1 MEVVMDEQNL
11 PLRSVSLQI
20 EGMTCASCVGRVE
33 RVLRAL
39 PGVEEAN
46 VNLATERASIRA
58 STPVADL
65 VKAISK
71 AGYEVVTPAPVALVV
86 EGMTCASCVG
96 RVERVLKAQPG
107 VTSAVVNLAT
117 EKATV
122 GIEPGTAVESLIK
135 AVSKAGYS
143 AHAVQTSTEAVAAV
157 TARKEQ
163 ASEQLQRDLWLAGLL
178 TAPVFVLEMGG
189 HLVPAFHH
197 WVLAQIGLQTSWWL
211 QLLLTTLVLVLPG
224 RRFFL
229 KGIPA
234 LLRGGPDMNSLVALG
249 TLAAWGYSSVAT
261 LLPGVLPAGSVQ
273 VYFEAAAVIVTLIL
287 LGRLLEAR
295 AKGRTSAAIQHLL
308 GMQPRTAR
316 VWRDGQIQEL
326 VIASLMR
333 GDEIEIRP
341 GERIPVDGEVISGD
355 SYVDESMLSGEPLPV
370 SRSAGDVVVGGTL
383 NQNGSLRVR
392 VTALGD
398 ASVLAQIV
406 KMVEQAQ
413 GSKLPIQA
421 LVDRVT
427 RWFVPV
433 VMSLAALT
441 FGFWWWL
448 GPEPA
453 LSLALVNAVAVL
465 IVACPCAMGL
475 ATPVSI
481 MVGSGRGAEAGILFR
496 KGEALQLLQE
506 VAVVAFD
513 KTGTLTAGKPVL
525 TDLHLLPGFDRD
537 TLLAAMAAVESR
549 SEHPLARAIVSAA
562 AEQQLVLPEVEGFQS
577 LTGMGVCATVVASGI
592 DVPVIAPVMTST
604 DAQQLLQ
611 NQPLRLAI
619 GAERY
624 MQSLAVEVADLQ
636 AMATALA
643 DDGKTPLYVAVN
655 NQLAAV
661 LAVADLLKPESLAA
675 VQSLHQQGL
684 TVVMISGD
692 NHKTANAI
700 ARQLGIDQVIA
711 DVLPAGKIDAVKHL
725 QQQFGRLAF
734 VGDGINDAPALAAA
748 DVGLAVGSG
757 TDTAMEAAEVVLMSG
772 NVQAVVRAIHL
783 SRATMANIRQNL
795 FWAFAYNAALIPL
808 AAGVFYP
815 VFGWQLSPALA
826 AAAMALSS
834 VFVVSN
840 ALRLRHLPL

>member
-1 MEVVMDEQNL
+1 MDEQNL
-11 PLRSVSLQI
+11 PLRSVSLQV

-39 PGVEEAN
+39 PGVVEAS

-58 STPVADL
+58 STPLADL

-107 VTSAVVNLAT
+107 VTSALVNLAT

-122 GIEPGTAVESLIK
+122 GIEPGTTVESLLR
-135 AVSKAGYS
+135 AVSKAGYNAHTVQAS
-143 AHAVQTSTEAVAAV
+143 AEAVASMS
-157 TARKEQ
+157 ARKEQ
-163 ASEQLQRDLWLAGLL
+163 ESEQLQRDLWLAGLL

-189 HLVPAFHH
+189 HLLPAFHH
-197 WVLAQIGLQTSWWL
+197 WVLAHIGLPASWWL

-249 TLAAWGYSSVAT
+249 TLAAWGYSGVAT
-261 LLPGVLPAGSVQ
+261 LFPAVLPEGAVQ

-295 AKGRTSAAIQHLL
+295 ARGRTSAAIQHLL

-316 VWRDGQIQEL
+316 VWRDGQMQEL
-326 VIASLMR
+326 AIASLMR

-355 SYVDESMLSGEPLPV
+355 SYVDESMLSGEPVPV
-370 SRSAGDVVVGGTL
+370 SRHTGEVVVGGTL
-383 NQNGSLRVR
+383 NQTGSLRVR
-392 VTALGD
+392 ATALGD

-427 RWFVPV
+427 LWFVPV
-433 VMSLAALT
+433 VMSLAVIT

-475 ATPVSI
+475 ATPTSI

-496 KGEALQLLQE
+496 KGEALQLLKE

-513 KTGTLTAGKPVL
+513 KTGTLTVGKPVL
-525 TDLHLLPGFDRD
+525 TDLHLLPGFNRD
-537 TLLAAMAAVESR
+537 QLLAAMAAVESR
-549 SEHPLARAIVSAA
+549 SEHPLARAIVAAA
-562 AEQQLVLPEVEGFQS
+562 AEQQLVLPQVEGFQS
-577 LTGMGVCATVVASGI
+577 LTGMGVCATVASGI
-592 DVPVIAPVMTST
+592 DSAIAPVMTST
-604 DAQQLLQ
+604 DGQELPQS
-611 NQPLRLAI
+611 QPQRLAI

-624 MQSLAVEVADLQ
+624 MQSLAVKVADLQ

-661 LAVADLLKPESLAA
+661 LAVADPLKPESLAA

-684 TVVMISGD
+684 IVAMISGD
-692 NHKTANAI
+692 NHITANII

-711 DVLPAGKIDAVKHL
+711 DVLPAGKMDAVKDL
-725 QQQFGRLAF
+725 QRQFGCLAF

-748 DVGLAVGSG
+748 DVGLAVGTG
-757 TDTAMEAAEVVLMSG
+757 TDIAIEAADVVLMSG
-772 NVQAVVRAIHL
+772 NVQAVARAIHL

-840 ALRLRHLPL
+840 ALRLRYLSLAAPV

>member
-1 MEVVMDEQNL
+1 
-11 PLRSVSLQI
+11 
-20 EGMTCASCVGRVE
+20 
-33 RVLRAL
+33 
-39 PGVEEAN
+39 
-46 VNLATERASIRA
+46 
-58 STPVADL
+58 
-65 VKAISK
+65 
-71 AGYEVVTPAPVALVV
+71 
-86 EGMTCASCVG
+86 
-96 RVERVLKAQPG
+96 
-107 VTSAVVNLAT
+107 
-117 EKATV
+117 
-122 GIEPGTAVESLIK
+122 
-135 AVSKAGYS
+135 
-143 AHAVQTSTEAVAAV
+143 
-157 TARKEQ
+157 
-163 ASEQLQRDLWLAGLL
+163 
-178 TAPVFVLEMGG
+178 
-189 HLVPAFHH
+189 
-197 WVLAQIGLQTSWWL
+197 
-211 QLLLTTLVLVLPG
+211 
-224 RRFFL
+224 
-229 KGIPA
+229 
-234 LLRGGPDMNSLVALG
+234 
-249 TLAAWGYSSVAT
+249 
-261 LLPGVLPAGSVQ
+261 
-273 VYFEAAAVIVTLIL
+273 
-287 LGRLLEAR
+287 
-295 AKGRTSAAIQHLL
+295 
-308 GMQPRTAR
+308 
-316 VWRDGQIQEL
+316 
-326 VIASLMR
+326 
-333 GDEIEIRP
+333 
-341 GERIPVDGEVISGD
+341 
-355 SYVDESMLSGEPLPV
+355 
-370 SRSAGDVVVGGTL
+370 
-383 NQNGSLRVR
+383 
-392 VTALGD
+392 
-398 ASVLAQIV
+398 
-406 KMVEQAQ
+406 
-413 GSKLPIQA
+413 
-421 LVDRVT
+421 
-427 RWFVPV
+427 
-433 VMSLAALT
+433 
-441 FGFWWWL
+441 
-448 GPEPA
+448 
-453 LSLALVNAVAVL
+453 
-465 IVACPCAMGL
+465 
-475 ATPVSI
+475 
-481 MVGSGRGAEAGILFR
+481 
-496 KGEALQLLQE
+496 LQLLQE

-562 AEQQLVLPEVEGFQS
+562 AEQQLVLPEVEGFRS

-592 DVPVIAPVMTST
+592 GSAIAPVMTST

-611 NQPLRLAI
+611 NQPLHLAI

-661 LAVADLLKPESLAA
+661 LAVADPLKPESLAA